1 MAALTAG
8 CSKDAPTETKA
19 TVAPETATPAKAE
32 ADDPHAQFTKVGVED
47 VEKLL
52 ADKKAVPVDAN
63 SDETRSELGTLP
75 GAVKLSSSKSFEMSE
90 LPADKSTELIFY
102 CGSEKCRAAPKAAAR
117 AEEAGYSDVKVMPAG
132 IRGWVA
138 AGKPVEKS

>member
-1 MAALTAG
+1 MATVG
-8 CSKDAPTETKA
+8 CSKDAPTQTKTNA
-19 TVAPETATPAKAE
+19 AEPAAPAKAE
-32 ADDPHAQFTKVGVED
+32 ADDPHAKLTNVGVDE

-63 SDETRSELGTLP
+63 SDETRSEMGTLP
-75 GAVKLSSSKSFEMSE
+75 GAVKLSSSKSFELSE

-117 AEEAGYSDVKVMPAG
+117 AEEAGYSDVKVMSEG
-132 IRGWVA
+132 IRGWVK